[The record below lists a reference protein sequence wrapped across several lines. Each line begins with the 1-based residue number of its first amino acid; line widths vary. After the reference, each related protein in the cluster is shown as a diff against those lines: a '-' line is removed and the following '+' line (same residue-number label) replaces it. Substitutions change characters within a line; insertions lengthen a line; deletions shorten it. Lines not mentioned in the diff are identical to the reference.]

1 MQACVRFVVVSD
13 SKVEQ
18 AEEQQEQ
25 AREKKKRRGKKK
37 KKETHHKK
45 MQDAVFFT
53 VIYVRGARKS
63 VRMEFG
69 SSFAMPLSRVFLW
82 RWRCGGASKR

>member
-25 AREKKKRRGKKK
+25 AREKKKEEKKK

-82 RWRCGGASKR
+82 RWRCGGAGKR